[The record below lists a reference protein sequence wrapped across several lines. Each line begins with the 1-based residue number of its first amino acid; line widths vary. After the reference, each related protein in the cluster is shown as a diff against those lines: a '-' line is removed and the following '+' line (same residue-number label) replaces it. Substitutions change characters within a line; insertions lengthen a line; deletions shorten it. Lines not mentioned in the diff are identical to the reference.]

1 MAIWLVRA
9 GQHGEHENRF
19 LDEGRAYLT
28 WEGCNRDLSKVAT
41 LDDMYLVVA
50 QLYPGGSSGKIGN
63 HGRQIF
69 AFTHRIQKDDWVVM
83 PSKTKPVI
91 NIGKVTSDYYFDPKA
106 SDPYYHWRT
115 VDWFAR
121 DIPRSTFDKDL
132 LYSLG
137 AFMTVCRIQRNDAEA
152 RIKALAHA
160 KWKKSAVPMPQAVV
174 EGDTEI
180 EAPLDLAE
188 IARDQIANLIRSK
201 FKGHGLER
209 LVEAVLK
216 AQGYTTYHSP
226 EGADRGV
233 DLLAAPGPL
242 GFGHPRICVQ
252 VKSQDSPID
261 TETLDR
267 LIGTMQNV
275 HAEQGLLVSWG
286 GFKSSVDKQIP
297 AQFFRVRFWDQN
309 TLIEQLLEHYD
320 KLDDEIRA
328 ELPLRRIWTV
338 AYSEGEE

>member
-1 MAIWLVRA
+1 MALWLVRA
-9 GQHGEHENRF
+9 GEHGGYENRF
-19 LDEGRAYLT
+19 LEDGKIYLT
-28 WEGCNRDLSKVAT
+28 WEGSNFDLRKMTTLEETYRAVERIRPDAARGKV
-41 LDDMYLVVA
+41 
-50 QLYPGGSSGKIGN
+50 GN

-69 AFTHRIQKDDWVVM
+69 AFVHRIQKNDWVVL
-83 PSKTKPVI
+83 PSKKKPVI
-91 NIGKVTSDYYFDPKA
+91 NIGKVTSDCQFDPNA
-106 SDPYYHWRT
+106 ADPFYHWRT

-121 DIPRSTFDKDL
+121 DIPRTAFDKDL
-132 LYSLG
+132 LYSFG

-152 RIKALAHA
+152 RVMALAQA
-160 KWKKSAVPMPQAVV
+160 KWNKGITTIPHSTA
-174 EGDTEI
+174 ESDTES
-180 EAPLDLAE
+180 EAPLDPAE

-216 AQGYTTYHSP
+216 VQGYTTYHSP
-226 EGADRGV
+226 EGADGGI

-261 TETLDR
+261 IETLDR
-267 LIGTMQNV
+267 LVGTMQNV

-297 AQFFRVRFWDQN
+297 SHFFRVRLWDQN
-309 TLIEQLLEHYD
+309 DLIDQLLEHYD

-338 AYSEGEE
+338 AYTEGEK